1 MAFLHTELDSERL
14 SARGFHKVLR
24 LSWSVADQKGHQI
37 PNKDDVEIAYLLR
50 EGMELL
56 Q

>member
-1 MAFLHTELDSERL
+1 MTFLHAELDHERL

-24 LSWSVADQKGHQI
+24 LAWSVADRNGVQI
-37 PNKDDVEIAYLLR
+37 PGLLEVETAYRLR
-50 EGMELL
+50 EGVSI

>member
-1 MAFLHTELDSERL
+1 MTFLHTELDSERL

-24 LSWSVADQKGHQI
+24 LAWSVADQRGHSI
-37 PNKDDVEIAYLLR
+37 PTKDDVETSHQLR

>member
-1 MAFLHTELDSERL
+1 MAFLHAELDHERL

-24 LSWSVADQKGHQI
+24 LAWSVADRNGVHV
-37 PNKDDVEIAYLLR
+37 PGLSEVETAYRLR
-50 EGMELL
+50 EGVTI